1 MATADC
7 MITTIEEYNALRDSI
22 NKYVELLGS
31 QLSEK
36 DCAISDCH
44 HYLEL
49 NKCSGPVLVKIAS
62 KLTLLLRE
70 RREIKDKLQEMSAI
84 KSKICG
90 GSVLKDNKLNRFYS
104 VRTHVLDD
112 VDTSRVWTTHGI
124 TKEAA
129 PVAVVDNT
137 LQIWLS
143 KCTNS
148 PLKKFIKDNDI
159 NLSTIFKNDHGF
171 QGTYKEAKDW
181 LAKDNGNVA
190 RLDDDWFFFKLVSCA
205 RSGKAWFT
213 YKWSICK

>member
-7 MITTIEEYNALRDSI
+7 MITTLEEYNALRDSI
-22 NKYVELLGS
+22 NRYVELLNS

-90 GSVLKDNKLNRFYS
+90 GSVIKDNKLNRFYS

-112 VDTSRVWTTHGI
+112 VDTSRVWTTHGV

-143 KCTNS
+143 KCTNL
-148 PLKKFIKDNDI
+148 PLKKFIEDNDI
-159 NLSTIFKNDHGF
+159 NLSTTFKNDHGF

-181 LAKDNGNVA
+181 LAKDNGDVA
-190 RLDDDWFFFKLVSCA
+190 RLDCDWFFFKLVSCA

>member
-22 NKYVELLGS
+22 NEYVEVLNT

-49 NKCSGPVLVKIAS
+49 NKCSGPILAKIAS
-62 KLTLLLRE
+62 KLTVLLRE

-84 KSKICG
+84 KSRVCG
-90 GSVLKDNKLNRFYS
+90 GSNLKDNKLNRVYS

-112 VDTSRVWTTHGI
+112 VDTSRVWTSHEI
-124 TKEAA
+124 KKES
-129 PVAVVDNT
+129 DLISEGGNT
-137 LQIWLS
+137 LQIWLN
-143 KCTNS
+143 KCTNVT
-148 PLKKFIKDNDI
+148 LKEFIEDNNI
-159 NLSTIFKNDHGF
+159 NLLTTFKNDQGF
-171 QGTYKEAKDW
+171 QGTYKEAQDW
-181 LAKDNGNVA
+181 LNGDAA
-190 RLDDDWFFFKLVSCA
+190 RFDPKWFFFKLVSCA
-205 RSGKAWFT
+205 QSGKSWFA